1 MSCPCY
7 WGKNLKTGVG
17 GGLLWPPRS
26 KTFWES
32 PVSAPCCLWL
42 CNTVARGWGVA
53 LHCISQADV
62 GARGWRLERVKCWLW
77 VGLGVTRRE
86 GGKKKFDAPTDGV
99 LPHRARGRTRSI
111 VSSVLAINK
120 ALCASDMIALI
131 YDTHARLPGILC
143 FPGILCGFCHLLFLE
158 RGATGTKR
166 RAQKRPRKRGGVRQT
181 GREIA
186 CRCVQCT
193 IDSCVLPVI
202 DSVRLGG
209 SVAGRTLSM
218 RRLCGEQRPW
228 NILTPI
234 ADPCQHTRW
243 CSAGIPAH
251 LCVFFLLARLEC
263 SSAHLGLSYVAS
275 PCLRG
280 KIKQFLTSRK
290 TITTIPSFCSVRIFF
305 SSSRQ
310 QQRGREREE
319 KSFHCSIVHIV
330 SFFAAEQWL
339 FAA

>member
-1 MSCPCY
+1 M
-7 WGKNLKTGVG
+7 
-17 GGLLWPPRS
+17 
-26 KTFWES
+26 
-32 PVSAPCCLWL
+32 
-42 CNTVARGWGVA
+42 
-53 LHCISQADV
+53 

-86 GGKKKFDAPTDGV
+86 GGKKS
-99 LPHRARGRTRSI
+99 LMHRLILCYRTEREGGTRSI

-131 YDTHARLPGILC
+131 YDIHARLPGKRRI
-143 FPGILCGFCHLLFLE
+143 PGILCGFCHPLFLE

-218 RRLCGEQRPW
+218 RRLCGEQRP
-228 NILTPI
+228 
-234 ADPCQHTRW
+234 
-243 CSAGIPAH
+243 
-251 LCVFFLLARLEC
+251 
-263 SSAHLGLSYVAS
+263 
-275 PCLRG
+275 
-280 KIKQFLTSRK
+280 
-290 TITTIPSFCSVRIFF
+290 
-305 SSSRQ
+305 
-310 QQRGREREE
+310 
-319 KSFHCSIVHIV
+319 
-330 SFFAAEQWL
+330 
-339 FAA
+339 